1 MLGQL
6 ADYSYT
12 GYFSVHFLEPTASQ
26 AIALHLYTSNIKVTI
41 TDLESHRREEFF
53 HIITNTNDSTRITMI
68 YGRTLSV
75 LTEYFVFKNN
85 LRAGTAFL
93 SISAKL
99 SGSLIRVTLK

>member
-1 MLGQL
+1 
-6 ADYSYT
+6 
-12 GYFSVHFLEPTASQ
+12 
-26 AIALHLYTSNIKVTI
+26 
-41 TDLESHRREEFF
+41 
-53 HIITNTNDSTRITMI
+53 MI